1 MPRIYIR
8 TYNLRNRSGIYT
20 IIILIVISWLV
31 LDSDYQKIIRRANLY
46 TGPSVLF
53 TSYFIAVLRISL
65 RCGLSIRHYK
75 CDSIINRSRITVGL
89 VIKSN
94 FILRSI
100 LLPKITAAC
109 IFLVLSSVFVVL
121 KPLFYWFK
129 TTWHFP
135 TLLVISPENILLCFS
150 HCCLVQPI
158 SYLWALCYTLPK
170 YALTWGLYR

>member
-1 MPRIYIR
+1 MTCSRQWLSKNYQESLSV
-8 TYNLRNRSGIYT
+8 YWT
-20 IIILIVISWLV
+20 ICVI
-31 LDSDYQKIIRRANLY
+31 
-46 TGPSVLF
+46 
-53 TSYFIAVLRISL
+53 YFIFCSSPSPIGSHLDVDCRFDITNV
-65 RCGLSIRHYK
+65 IVF
-75 CDSIINRSRITVGL
+75 INRSRITVGL

-100 LLPKITAAC
+100 RLPKIRAAC

-135 TLLVISPENILLCFS
+135 TLLVISRKYSLMFLF
-150 HCCLVQPI
+150 HCCIVQPI